1 MKTEYTIRLEQN
13 KDYRATE
20 ELTREAF
27 YNVYRPGCLEH
38 YVWHR
43 FRNGKD
49 FIPSLDFV
57 MEKDGKIIGHI
68 MYAKSRISADDG
80 REIPVVTFGP
90 VSILP
95 SYQNKGYG
103 TALIEF
109 SMQRA
114 KESGAKAIA
123 ITGNFGFY
131 RRFGFKVA
139 KTAGIR
145 YFDDPDAEYFLIAEL
160 EKGFLNGVSG
170 TYKDPEEYFVDETE
184 AEEFDKTFPEK
195 ERR

>member
-1 MKTEYTIRLEQN
+1 MKTEYTIRLEQK
-13 KDYRATE
+13 KDYRAAE

-38 YVWHR
+38 YVLHR
-43 FRNGKD
+43 FRGGKD

-68 MYAKSRISADDG
+68 MYAKSSITADDG

-114 KESGAKAIA
+114 KEYGAKAIA
-123 ITGNFGFY
+123 IAGDIGFY
-131 RRFGFKVA
+131 KRFGFTVA

-145 YFDDPDAEYFLIAEL
+145 YFDDPDAEYFLIVEL
-160 EKGFLNGVSG
+160 EKGFLNGISG
-170 TYKDPEEYFVDETE
+170 SYKDPEEYFVDETE

>member
-1 MKTEYTIRLEQN
+1 MKTEYTIRLEQK

-38 YVWHR
+38 YVLHR

-68 MYAKSRISADDG
+68 TYAKSSITADDG

-95 SYQNKGYG
+95 RIRTRD
-103 TALIEF
+103 TAPL
-109 SMQRA
+109 
-114 KESGAKAIA
+114 
-123 ITGNFGFY
+123 
-131 RRFGFKVA
+131 
-139 KTAGIR
+139 
-145 YFDDPDAEYFLIAEL
+145 L
-160 EKGFLNGVSG
+160 
-170 TYKDPEEYFVDETE
+170 
-184 AEEFDKTFPEK
+184 
-195 ERR
+195 

>member
-1 MKTEYTIRLEQN
+1 MKTEYTIRLEQK

-38 YVWHR
+38 YVLHR
-43 FRNGKD
+43 FRGGKD

-170 TYKDPEEYFVDETE
+170 T
-184 AEEFDKTFPEK
+184 
-195 ERR
+195 